1 MRIIPSVPKRKA
13 FAMALLEEVFTLS
26 GLPTFTFVHPARFD
40 EMRVSVRTP
49 GRCLVVEGPS
59 GIGKTTSISRI
70 IEDLGLAQRCLTLSA
85 RKPSDLEVIPELPSL
100 GDIGLVV
107 VDDFHRLSKDVKASL
122 SDFMKLLADTSDP
135 NSKLVL
141 IGINKA
147 GQQLVKFANDLGL
160 RIDVFRLEANPDE
173 KISDLISRGEAALN
187 IKFSNPMEIVSKAQG
202 SFQIAQLLCHKLC
215 ILSDVTETQKL
226 LKTIDLS
233 IDVVIEDVMVELGR
247 QFKEVSLSFARGSKL
262 RREGRAPYLH
272 ILRWLAESDEW
283 SLDISE
289 ALKVRPQ
296 HRGSVGQVL
305 EKGYLADFIND
316 GSLSQHFHF
325 EPTTSVLSVDDPKL
339 IFYLKN
345 LVWRAF
351 TRQVGFTVDYFPRKY
366 DFALSFAGPQRLYAE
381 RLHEILTER
390 EVAVF
395 YDHNE
400 QHRIVARNVEQYLTP
415 IYRSEAA
422 YVVPLLS
429 PDYPTRIWT
438 KFESDNFKERFGS
451 GAVIPI
457 RFTTVQE
464 GYFSDEAKYG
474 GLKFDPA
481 ADVEAQLQSIADI
494 LCKRI
499 IEDRGDQSAGGD
511 PSST

>member
-1 MRIIPSVPKRKA
+1 MPLV
-13 FAMALLEEVFTLS
+13 EEVFTLS
-26 GLPTFTFVHPARFD
+26 GLPSHTFVSPARFD

-49 GRCLVVEGPS
+49 GRCIVVEGPS
-59 GIGKTTSISRI
+59 GIGKTTSVSRI
-70 IEDLGLAQRCLTLSA
+70 VEDLNLASRCVTLSA
-85 RKPSDLEVIPELPSL
+85 RRPADLDIIPELPGL

-107 VDDFHRLSKDVKASL
+107 VDDFHRLSPDVKASL
-122 SDFMKLLADTSDP
+122 SDYMKLLADTSDP

-147 GQQLVKFANDLGL
+147 GQQLVKFADDLGL

-173 KISDLISRGEAALN
+173 KILELISRGEAALN
-187 IKFSNPMEIVSKAQG
+187 VKFANPGDIVGRAQG

-215 ILSDVTETQKL
+215 VLSNVTETQAA
-226 LKTIDLS
+226 LKVIELP
-233 IDVVIEDVMVELGR
+233 IDVVIEDVMIELGR
-247 QFKEVSLSFARGSKL
+247 QFKEISLAFARGSKL
-262 RREGRAPYLH
+262 RKEGRAPYLH
-272 ILRWLAESDEW
+272 ILRWLADSEEW

-289 ALKVRPQ
+289 ALRVRPTL
-296 HRGSVGQVL
+296 RGSIGQVL
-305 EKGYLADFIND
+305 EKGYLADLVRE
-316 GSLSQHFHF
+316 GPLSQHFHF

-339 IFYLKN
+339 VFYLKN

-351 TRQVGFTVDYFPRKY
+351 TRQVGFTIDYFPRKY
-366 DFALSFAGPQRLYAE
+366 DFALSFAGPQRAFAE
-381 RLHEILTER
+381 RLYEILTER

-400 QHRIVARNVEQYLTP
+400 QHRIIARDVEQYLAP

-438 KFESDNFKERFGS
+438 KFESDNFKERFGT
-451 GAVIPI
+451 GAVIPV

-474 GLKFDPA
+474 GLKFDPTG
-481 ADVEAQLQSIADI
+481 DTEAQLQSIADV

-499 IEDRGDQSAGGD
+499 IEDRGEQDEPDERDTEHNQTD
-511 PSST
+511 LPL